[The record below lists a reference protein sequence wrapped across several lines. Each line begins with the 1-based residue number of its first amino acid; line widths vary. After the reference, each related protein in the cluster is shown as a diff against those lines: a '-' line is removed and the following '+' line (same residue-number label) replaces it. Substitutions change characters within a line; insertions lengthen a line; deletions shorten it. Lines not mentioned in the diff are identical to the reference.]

1 MKPSNEKLL
10 TEYCKTETNN
20 NVEMVPPDGGWGYM
34 IGFGSLIIMVLGAF
48 PIFAF
53 SIILSPILMTNEV
66 SSVKS
71 AWIFNLHALTYSF
84 YALFV
89 GPLCE
94 EFGHRKVAFF
104 GGVTVS
110 ISVVI
115 SAFAPSAD
123 FLFFSYGI
131 LGEL

>member
-10 TEYCKTETNN
+10 TENCKTETNKN
-20 NVEMVPPDGGWGYM
+20 AEMVPPDGGWGWM
-34 IGFGSLIIMVLGAF
+34 IVLGSLILTVLGAF
-48 PIFAF
+48 PVFAF
-53 SIILSPILMTNEV
+53 SIILSPILMANEV

-71 AWIFNLHALTYSF
+71 AWIFNLHALTFSIYII
-84 YALFV
+84 FV

-104 GGVTVS
+104 GGVTIS
-110 ISVVI
+110 ISVVL

-131 LGEL
+131 LGGI

>member
-10 TEYCKTETNN
+10 SENCKTENN
-20 NVEMVPPDGGWGYM
+20 KNVEMVPPDGGWGWM
-34 IGFGSLIIMVLGAF
+34 IVFGSLIIMVLGAF

-53 SIILSPILMTNEV
+53 SIIFSPILMANEV

-84 YALFV
+84 YTLFV

-110 ISVVI
+110 ISVYTI
-115 SAFAPSAD
+115 
-123 FLFFSYGI
+123 
-131 LGEL
+131 